1 MTTLFKLRFPSGIS
15 LYDNRH
21 ILHSDTLWSA
31 ICNAANLLFG
41 SSAVETLRQSNTT
54 LISSAFPFV
63 GEEIFFPRPLS
74 FYKEPENYAEQKKF
88 KKVRFISEK
97 IWTEMISGKFADL
110 KKGFIQ
116 SVLWFEKAP
125 KLEAFSVTV
134 ERPRVTLDRVSIS
147 PTLFSSEETFYD
159 ESVGFFFLAEFEND
173 DIKQIFSSALRLLS
187 AEGIGAERS
196 VGKGWFRVE
205 EASYQL
211 QKVQNP
217 NVFLLLSLYTPTE
230 DELSYL
236 DVDNSFYEIVE
247 RGGWVTSCGGM
258 TMRRKKVRAFSEG
271 SVLRFKK
278 GTPKGQIV
286 EVLSMQQ
293 SLTHNVYRNLQAFAI
308 PIQLGE

>member
-1 MTTLFKLRFPSGIS
+1 
-15 LYDNRH
+15 
-21 ILHSDTLWSA
+21 
-31 ICNAANLLFG
+31 
-41 SSAVETLRQSNTT
+41 
-54 LISSAFPFV
+54 
-63 GEEIFFPRPLS
+63 
-74 FYKEPENYAEQKKF
+74 
-88 KKVRFISEK
+88 
-97 IWTEMISGKFADL
+97 MISGKFADL
-110 KKGFIQ
+110 KKGSIQ

-247 RGGWVTSCGGM
+247 RGGWVTSFSGM
-258 TMRRKKVRAFSEG
+258 TLRRKKVRAFSEG
-271 SVLRFKK
+271 SVLRFKQ
-278 GTPKGQIV
+278 GIPKGQIV

-308 PIQLGE
+308 PIQLGD